1 MISISIVLSIV
12 ESQISL
18 LFFTFPGMKLGLA
31 NITTMVVI
39 YTLDRKSGVIVALL
53 RILLV
58 GLIYSGLFNPAFWF
72 SLSGGLL
79 SVLVLISLKGFKK
92 LSIYSVSVLASMMHM
107 VGQLLAAI
115 FVVNTG
121 SLFYY
126 LPYMLLISIPTGIIT
141 AYLAKKIISNLSDK
155 LINYK

>member
-12 ESQISL
+12 ESQISI

-31 NITTMVVI
+31 NIATMVVV
-39 YTLDRKSGVIVALL
+39 YTLDRKSGVTLAIL
-53 RILLV
+53 RIFIV
-58 GLIYSGLFNPAFWF
+58 GLIYSGFNPTFWF

-79 SVLVLISLKGFKK
+79 SLLVLISLKGIKK

-107 VGQLLAAI
+107 VGQLIAAV
-115 FVVNTG
+115 FVAKTA

-141 AYLAKKIISNLSDK
+141 AYLAKKIITDLSEK
-155 LINYK
+155 LMNYK